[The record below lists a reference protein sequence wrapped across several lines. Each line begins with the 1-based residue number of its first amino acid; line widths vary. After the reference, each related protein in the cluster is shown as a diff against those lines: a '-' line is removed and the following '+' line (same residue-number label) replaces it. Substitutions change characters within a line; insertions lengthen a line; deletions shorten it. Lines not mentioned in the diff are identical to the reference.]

1 MNMQHFNGTCN
12 DYNYNVDK
20 KQAEMRQ
27 KGVKTPA
34 MRHIQNRAIRQT
46 GNFDQATTFRCTC
59 IYIHV
64 YCIASKCC
72 TTNSQGRHGHT
83 LQSKGRYQL

>member
-12 DYNYNVDK
+12 DYNHNVDK

-27 KGVKTPA
+27 KGVKTPRTKSCHTA
-34 MRHIQNRAIRQT
+34 DWEFRSSNYIQMHI
-46 GNFDQATTFRCTC
+46 
-59 IYIHV
+59 YS
-64 YCIASKCC
+64 IASKCR

-83 LQSKGRYQL
+83 LQRYQL